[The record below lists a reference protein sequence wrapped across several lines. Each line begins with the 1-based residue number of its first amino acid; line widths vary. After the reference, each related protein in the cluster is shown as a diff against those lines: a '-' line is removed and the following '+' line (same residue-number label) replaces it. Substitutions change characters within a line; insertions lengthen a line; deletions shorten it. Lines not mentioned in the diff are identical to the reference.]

1 MGVLFIFYLYKF
13 ITNIIIDLFFACS
26 FSAPLSCH
34 RLWAYSFCVQSRM
47 WIVSRNISILLDFHP
62 RNFPRGLKTNVS
74 CPQINVQ
81 HGPSV
86 SVCRQPKMWNL
97 GLSAQQTKLDT
108 MSKDACVIFHI
119 LGPMLL
125 SSCTSV
131 LFFIHKVLSGDSHSA
146 FRSYF
151 DLEGFLDFCCFYHWT
166 FLLSSNSLIPRR
178 ATGSSSLNG
187 SSHKVCHWSISWLQ
201 FTSKLHCCHNWFRR
215 SDNIARQL
223 WFLFTITD

>member
-1 MGVLFIFYLYKF
+1 
-13 ITNIIIDLFFACS
+13 
-26 FSAPLSCH
+26 
-34 RLWAYSFCVQSRM
+34 M
-47 WIVSRNISILLDFHP
+47 WLVSRNISILLDFHP

-86 SVCRQPKMWNL
+86 SVCRRPKMWNL

-151 DLEGFLDFCCFYHWT
+151 DLEGFLLLLPLNLSVEFKFTDPSKSNWKQQLEWFFPQSLSLKH
-166 FLLSSNSLIPRR
+166 FL
-178 ATGSSSLNG
+178 GSSL
-187 SSHKVCHWSISWLQ
+187 
-201 FTSKLHCCHNWFRR
+201 
-215 SDNIARQL
+215 RQNYIVV
-223 WFLFTITD
+223 ITGLDVVIT